1 MRIASSLFFVCAAT
15 AGAQTATLTRAH
27 AHNDYEHA
35 RPLLG
40 ALELGFAS
48 VEADVYLV
56 NGALLVAHDR
66 DKVAPTR
73 TLQSLYLDPLRAWIR
88 QHDGRVFGDALTL
101 TLLIDVK
108 SDSVET
114 YVALDRVLGDYADI
128 MTTFIGDSIVKRPVV
143 AVISGNRAI
152 SAMRS
157 ARVRLAGIDGRLADL
172 SAASAASPVL
182 MPMISSS
189 FTELTKWKGDGAP
202 PSSLH
207 EELERITNTAHARG
221 QRVRF
226 WGTPDRPVVWRAL
239 LDAGVDV
246 IGADDLEAL
255 RAFLTEHRM

>member
-1 MRIASSLFFVCAAT
+1 MKIASSLFLVCAAT
-15 AGAQTATLTRAH
+15 AGAQNSTLPRAH

-40 ALELGFAS
+40 ALEIGFAS

-66 DKVAPTR
+66 EKVAPTR
-73 TLQSLYLDPLRAWIR
+73 TLQSLYLDPLRAWIQ
-88 QHDGRVFGDALTL
+88 QHSGRVFADAQTL

-114 YVALDRVLGDYADI
+114 YVALDRVLRDYADI
-128 MTTFIGDSIVKRPVV
+128 VTTFIGDSVVRRPVV

-152 SAMRS
+152 TAMRR
-157 ARVRLAGIDGRLADL
+157 ATVRFAGIDGRLSDL
-172 SAASAASPVL
+172 SSAAAASQRL
-182 MPMISSS
+182 MPMVSSS
-189 FTELTKWKGDGAP
+189 FTELTKWKGDGP
-202 PSSLH
+202 MPQTLH
-207 EELERITNTAHARG
+207 EELERITGAAHSHG

-226 WGTPDRPVVWRAL
+226 WGTPDMPVVWRAL

-255 RAFLTEHRM
+255 RAFFAEHRM